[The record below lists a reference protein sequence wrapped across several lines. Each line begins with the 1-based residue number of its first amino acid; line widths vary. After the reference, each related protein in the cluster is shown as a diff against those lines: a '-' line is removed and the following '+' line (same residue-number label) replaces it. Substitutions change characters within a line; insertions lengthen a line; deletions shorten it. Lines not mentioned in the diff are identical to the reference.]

1 MSSRVVAF
9 LLLMALFSPERS
21 AATEVDLQGEL
32 GLSLTTNDIAPRS
45 LRADARYQPDLTVTL
60 PLDSYRSLTAFAS
73 AEALYRS
80 DIESFDR
87 ADGDDDLSLYR
98 LWLRY
103 GSGRTELRV
112 GRQKL
117 GFGSATLLRPLMW
130 FDGTDPRDPLQ
141 LTEGVDALL
150 LRYYFGNNANLWL
163 WGLHGDRD
171 PRGWELA
178 PSRERKA
185 EYGGRIQWPLG
196 NGELAASYHR
206 RRADISSLAPPLF
219 PARTGLEALEDRYGL
234 DGKWDV
240 AVGVWFEAAVVRQ
253 RHDLV
258 VRPYRRFVCVGADY
272 TFALGRGLTV
282 LAEHLRVGS
291 AEELFGA
298 GTDLDSSA
306 FSLRYPWG
314 VVDEFGLVL
323 NYDWDAGDLYNFLE
337 WRRTY
342 DRWSFHLMGF
352 ANPAEAGIMTQSPG
366 SNLLAGNGARIL
378 ITFNH

>member
-1 MSSRVVAF
+1 MSSRVVTF
-9 LLLMALFSPERS
+9 ILLTTWLHTGWGL
-21 AATEVDLQGEL
+21 AAEVDLQGEL
-32 GLSLTTNDIAPRS
+32 GLSLTTNDIAPHS
-45 LRADARYQPDLTVTL
+45 LRADVRYQPDLTVTL

-80 DIESFDR
+80 DIVSFAQAESE
-87 ADGDDDLSLYR
+87 DDLSLYR

-103 GSGRTELRV
+103 SSGRTELRL

-117 GFGSATLLRPLMW
+117 SFGSATLLRPLMW
-130 FDGTDPRDPLQ
+130 FDSTDPRDPLQ

-150 LRYYFGNNANLWL
+150 LRFYFGNNANIWF
-163 WGLHGDRD
+163 WGLYGDRD

-178 PSRERKA
+178 PTQDQEA

-196 NGELAASYHR
+196 KGELAASYHH

-219 PARTGLEALEDRYGL
+219 PALADYEAPEDRYAL

-240 AVGVWFEAAVVRQ
+240 TIGLWFEAAVVHQ
-253 RHDLV
+253 RHELV
-258 VRPYRRFVCVGADY
+258 ANRYRQFVCVGADY
-272 TFALGRGLTV
+272 TFGLGQGLTV

-291 AEELFGA
+291 TEDLFGA
-298 GTDLDSSA
+298 GMDLDYSA

-314 VVDEFGLVL
+314 VVDEFGLIL
-323 NYDWDAGDLYNFLE
+323 NYDWEAEDLYNFLE

-352 ANPAEAGIMTQSPG
+352 ANPAEAGIMPQAQGNS
-366 SNLLAGNGARIL
+366 LLAGNGVRIL
-378 ITFNH
+378 IAFNH